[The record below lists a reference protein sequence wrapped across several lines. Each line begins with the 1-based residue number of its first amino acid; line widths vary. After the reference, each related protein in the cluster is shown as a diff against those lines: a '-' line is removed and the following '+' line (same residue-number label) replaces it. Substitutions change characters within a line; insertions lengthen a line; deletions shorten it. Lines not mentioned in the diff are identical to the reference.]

1 MAQPDQSPRASAQ
14 LRSRLAEHA
23 RDPLHRSSYFLIG
36 SLVASA
42 GGALIFWVAAA
53 HLAPA
58 SAVGR
63 ASALVSAVTLLSYLT
78 SLGIPYGILRFGAR
92 DNGLT
97 SVTNGSIVISA
108 ATSTAAALVFCLGVR
123 LWAPNVRT
131 LVDTPG
137 AVAIFAIA
145 NVAVGLAVI
154 FDGFLV
160 ARRIAKWA
168 TLRAVVTAIGRFIL
182 LVALVDSGATGIYLA
197 AVIPFIAVGALT
209 LLALPRLEPRYR
221 LHGIGEREPFR
232 RFLAYSLRMYPSSLL
247 GGAPPFAL
255 PLIALAIVG
264 PRETAYFFAAWS
276 AVSVALVLPSMV
288 ANVVLSEGSRDQ
300 PWAASRRGRTLA
312 LRIVTPVMLLLIL
325 AAHPVLLVFGH
336 DYAVAAWM
344 LRILALSLIPWAIMS
359 LDLAAM
365 RAEERYRATNVAM
378 LALAITTIGGV
389 VVLGGALGLEG
400 MALGWTLG
408 NVLVAAGV
416 RAYASRLAAQEH
428 EGKGDDARFT
438 DERVA
443 AAEMSRK
450 LALAEV
456 AEMGAGLAFEPVDT
470 EAE

>member
-1 MAQPDQSPRASAQ
+1 MASSGQSARAVAQ
-14 LRSRLAEHA
+14 LRGRLAEHA

-36 SLVASA
+36 SLIASA
-42 GGALIFWVAAA
+42 GGGLIFWVAAA

-63 ASALVSAVTLLSYLT
+63 ASALISAVTLLSYLT
-78 SLGIPYGILRFGAR
+78 GLGLPYGILRFGAR
-92 DNGLT
+92 DNGLA
-97 SVTNGSIVISA
+97 SVTNGAILISA
-108 ATSTAAALVFCLGVR
+108 ATSAAAGLVFCLGIGV
-123 LWAPNVRT
+123 WAPNLKV

-137 AVAIFAIA
+137 VVAIFAVA

-168 TLRAVVTAIGRFIL
+168 TLRAVITAIGRFGL
-182 LVALVDSGATGIYLA
+182 LVVLVDSGATSVYLA
-197 AVIPFIAVGALT
+197 GVIPFIAVSAMT

-221 LHGIGEREPFR
+221 LRELRDPESLR
-232 RFLAYSLRMYPSSLL
+232 PFLAYSLRMYPSSLL

-264 PRETAYFFAAWS
+264 PSETAYFFAAWS

-288 ANVVLSEGSRDQ
+288 ANVVLSEGSRGQ
-300 PWAASRRGRTLA
+300 PWAASRRGHTIA
-312 LRIVTPVMLLLIL
+312 LMIVTPVMLLLIL
-325 AAHPVLLVFGH
+325 AAQPLLLVFGH

-344 LRILALSLIPWAIMS
+344 LRILAVSLIPWAIMS

-365 RAEERYRATNVAM
+365 RAEARYRATNLAM
-378 LALAITTIGGV
+378 FALAITTIGGV
-389 VVLGGALGLEG
+389 VVLGGTFGLEG

-408 NVLVAAGV
+408 NALVAGGV
-416 RAYASRLAAQEH
+416 RAYASTLAAQEH
-428 EGKGDDARFT
+428 TGEGGDVRSAE
-438 DERVA
+438 ERVDA
-443 AAEMSRK
+443 GDMSRK

-456 AEMGAGLAFEPVDT
+456 AEMGPRLGFELGDT
-470 EAE
+470 ETE